1 MLIDWVRSEASNKP
15 NWWWFKVKLCELLE
29 RLNNLKQMPRTGW
42 LLCNVPLSE
51 VEDVAQHTFDVAA
64 ITLLLADEL
73 ERGGKK
79 LDRGRALSI
88 AVVHD
93 WAEAESGD
101 FPYTAL
107 KYLGPAGTK
116 KRIEKRVLEGLLGEL
131 PNKEKYLKFWREYS
145 EKRTIEAKLVHAADY
160 LSMLVQAIKYRERGN
175 RSRELDELWRVVCKD
190 LKPYT
195 REFPVVKE
203 LITELQKRYSNI
215 P

>member
-1 MLIDWVRSEASNKP
+1 M
-15 NWWWFKVKLCELLE
+15 KLCELLR

-42 LLCNVPLSE
+42 LLCNIPLSG

-64 ITLLLADEL
+64 MTLLIADEL

-93 WAEAESGD
+93 WAEASIGD

-107 KYLGPAGTK
+107 KHLGPAGTK
-116 KRIEKRVLEGLLGEL
+116 KRIEKRALEDILVKLQ
-131 PNKEKYLKFWREYS
+131 NKEKYLKLWQEYS
-145 EKRTIEAKLVHAADY
+145 EKRSPEAKLVHAADY

>member
-1 MLIDWVRSEASNKP
+1 M
-15 NWWWFKVKLCELLE
+15 
-29 RLNNLKQMPRTGW
+29 
-42 LLCNVPLSE
+42 
-51 VEDVAQHTFDVAA
+51 AQHTFDVVA

-79 LDRGRALSI
+79 LDRDQALSM

-93 WAEAESGD
+93 WAEAEAGD

-116 KRIEKRVLEGLLGEL
+116 KRIEKRVLEDLLGEL
-131 PNKEKYLKFWREYS
+131 PNKEKYLKLWREYS
-145 EKRTIEAKLVHAADY
+145 EKRTLEAKLVHAADY
-160 LSMLVQAIKYRERGN
+160 FSMLVQAIKYRERGN

-190 LKPYT
+190 LKPHT
-195 REFPVVKE
+195 RELPVVKG
-203 LITELQKRYSNI
+203 LITELQKRYSGI